1 MVPQMPAVAVAPYQA
16 HLANGSMTWPPFLA
30 NHSAGKFSAEDYYQ
44 QMIMS

>member
-1 MVPQMPAVAVAPYQA
+1 MVPQMPEVAVAPYQA
-16 HLANGSMTWPPFLA
+16 YLATGSVTGSPFVA